1 MMMLIWNHFG
11 GDYLPTSQ
19 PANQETTVL
28 SDWHEED
35 KHRKSKQEKIK
46 FSEACLEEKK
56 HCKNIFLRNVF
67 FIRANILGCK
77 CSDI

>member
-35 KHRKSKQEKIK
+35 KHRKSKQEKK
-46 FSEACLEEKK
+46 KVFRSMLGREKALQEYFFEK
-56 HCKNIFLRNVF
+56 CIFY
-67 FIRANILGCK
+67 
-77 CSDI
+77 